1 MTTGS
6 RATASPPEVRAA
18 IRAGLLR
25 GTTAGLAPGYAQANL
40 VVVEREWAA
49 DLARFCLLNPRPCP
63 LLDVT
68 RVGSPVPTRLAS
80 AADVRTDLPGY
91 RVHQDGVVQEVAD
104 LREVWHEGL
113 VAFLI
118 GCSFGFERT
127 LRADGIPIRHLDLGR
142 TVPMYV
148 TTVEC
153 APAGRI
159 RGPMVVSMR
168 PVAMASVDR
177 VVEIS
182 RNFPGAH
189 GAPVHIGDPAEIGI
203 AALDQPDFGDAV
215 PIAAGEVP
223 VFWGCGVTPQVA
235 LSRSGCRWFAG
246 HRPGQM
252 FVCDRE
258 DDFMPLTELPT
269 SPAPR
274 A

>member
-1 MTTGS
+1 MTTDS
-6 RATASPPEVRAA
+6 WATASPPEVRAA

-25 GTTAGLAPGYAQANL
+25 GTTAGLAPGHAQANL

-68 RVGSPVPTRLAS
+68 RIGSPVPARLAP

-91 RVHQDGVVQEVAD
+91 RVHREGVVQEVAD
-104 LREVWHEGL
+104 LREEWHEGL

-118 GCSFGFERT
+118 GCSFSFERA
-127 LRADGIPIRHLDLGR
+127 LRADGIPVRHIDLGR

-148 TTVEC
+148 TSLEC

-168 PVAMASVDR
+168 PVAADAVERM
-177 VVEIS
+177 VEIS
-182 RNFPGAH
+182 SRFPGAH

-203 AALDQPDFGDAV
+203 AALDRPDFGDAV
-215 PIAAGEVP
+215 PVAAGEVP
-223 VFWGCGVTPQVA
+223 VFWGCGVTPQVV

-246 HRPGQM
+246 HLPGQM
-252 FVCDRE
+252 FVSDRE
-258 DDFMPLTELPT
+258 DDLMPLTELPAW
-269 SPAPR
+269 PAPR
-274 A
+274 G